1 MFPKFFVDLI
11 FIFHFFIWRRL
22 SACASRIRRGIRGSR
37 QGGWEA
43 SKPDQVSSCSMHPES
58 LQTSDLGAF
67 FVWDN
72 NFSWG
77 LESSGGG
84 SEPGEGFPPSLP
96 LYLKSLSPSSLIWC
110 AFWQEDINNLCNFF
124 CALWNPVG
132 ESAGEP
138 IPFFAP

>member
-22 SACASRIRRGIRGSR
+22 SACTSRIRRGIRGSR

-43 SKPDQVSSCSMHPES
+43 LKPDQVSSCSMHPES

-67 FVWDN
+67 FVRDN

-84 SEPGEGFPPSLP
+84 SKP
-96 LYLKSLSPSSLIWC
+96 
-110 AFWQEDINNLCNFF
+110 DINNLCNFF
-124 CALWNPVG
+124 YALWNPVG
-132 ESAGEP
+132 ESAGLFTVEGSLLEVKTH
-138 IPFFAP
+138 ICKSN

>member
-1 MFPKFFVDLI
+1 VLI
-11 FIFHFFIWRRL
+11 STRL

-67 FVWDN
+67 FVRDN

-84 SEPGEGFPPSLP
+84 SEPGERFPPSLP

-110 AFWQEDINNLCNFF
+110 AFWQEDIHNLCNFF

-132 ESAGEP
+132 ESAGLFTVEGSLLEVKTH
-138 IPFFAP
+138 ICKSN